1 MRGEML
7 SLHRSNLKPALE
19 PKSFKTMFP
28 NYKILH
34 ILWNQT
40 ESSKLKISPPAVSIL
55 PILIILPIL
64 SILPIFLILQIFLI
78 LPILL
83 ILSILY
89 QCLILTRRA
98 FFTQFFVLDFL
109 LVIIIVLALFFL
121 LQSVDPV
128 VFTSFDILRIPALA
142 TLLVENLLPRTR
154 C

>member
-7 SLHRSNLKPALE
+7 SLHRSNLKPVLE

-28 NYKILH
+28 NYKILQN
-34 ILWNQT
+34 I
-40 ESSKLKISPPAVSIL
+40 SSPAVTIL

-64 SILPIFLILQIFLI
+64 SILPILTIFLI
-78 LPILL
+78 LPIFVILPIFWILL
-83 ILSILY
+83 IFSILN

-128 VFTSFDILRIPALA
+128 VFASFDILRIPALA